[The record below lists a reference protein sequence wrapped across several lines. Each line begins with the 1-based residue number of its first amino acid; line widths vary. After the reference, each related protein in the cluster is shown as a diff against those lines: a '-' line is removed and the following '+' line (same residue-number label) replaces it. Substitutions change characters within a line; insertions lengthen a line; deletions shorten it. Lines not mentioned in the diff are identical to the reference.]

1 MAFPVI
7 LNKAFPCI
15 SISLN
20 SNFFVVQGS
29 SVGYIKATDP
39 ENDPLRFSLDPASQD
54 LLQIDNSGNLTL
66 KAPLDREVGHVSLFQ
81 ETKRDRKFWV
91 RLSNI
96 EALFIWQWQVQ
107 DEREIWFLQE
117 ESNLRPLGLL
127 C

>member
-1 MAFPVI
+1 MVFPVI

-29 SVGYIKATDP
+29 SVGYIIASDP
-39 ENDPLRFSLDPASQD
+39 ENDPLRFSLDSAGQD

-81 ETKRDRKFWV
+81 ETKRDRKF
-91 RLSNI
+91 
-96 EALFIWQWQVQ
+96 
-107 DEREIWFLQE
+107 
-117 ESNLRPLGLL
+117 
-127 C
+127 

>member
-29 SVGYIKATDP
+29 SVEYIIASDR
-39 ENDPLRFSLDPASQD
+39 ENDPIQFSLDPASQD

-81 ETKRDRKFWV
+81 GTKRDRKF
-91 RLSNI
+91 
-96 EALFIWQWQVQ
+96 
-107 DEREIWFLQE
+107 
-117 ESNLRPLGLL
+117 
-127 C
+127 

>member
-7 LNKAFPCI
+7 LKKAFPCI

-39 ENDPLRFSLDPASQD
+39 ENDPLQFSLDPASQD

-66 KAPLDREVGHVSLFQ
+66 KAPLDREVGQVSLFQ
-81 ETKRDRKFWV
+81 ETKRDRKF
-91 RLSNI
+91 
-96 EALFIWQWQVQ
+96 
-107 DEREIWFLQE
+107 
-117 ESNLRPLGLL
+117 
-127 C
+127 